1 LSSTG
6 KGRAL
11 ALGTVAV
18 ALVLTG
24 CTKAISPVG
33 PTVPP
38 PPSASPTQTGTIGSP
53 GLGDPYVP
61 LAGNGG
67 YDVASY
73 DLNLRYDPS
82 GRQLTGSATI
92 TATATSALSQF
103 DLDLRGLK
111 TSAVAVD
118 GTAATARANGDEL
131 VVTPSRTLPAG
142 KTFIT
147 TVSYSGVPQPYDE
160 PGLGPSGFLSTSD
173 GAIAVGEPEVAA
185 SWFPVNDHPRDKAT
199 YRISI
204 AAPDGLAALSNG
216 ILTSQSEAAGYTTW
230 NWVESAPMAP
240 YLATVV
246 IGHYRVHQSTHNGKP
261 VVTAVSTALPTTVD
275 DMLAR
280 TPEVVD
286 YLATKFGPYPF
297 DAMGGIAIDDQRVG
311 FALENQTRPVYAA
324 GFFRSPDDGISV
336 IAHELA
342 HQWFGD
348 SVSLHDWRD
357 IWLNEGF
364 ATYAEWLW
372 AADHNGPSPQQQFL
386 TDYANSPQIMW
397 ATPPGMPPTN
407 DLFSEHT
414 GDSVYTRG
422 AMTLQALRRS
432 VGDTAF
438 FQIVQAWAKQRA
450 GSTGTTD
457 EFIALAEQISGK
469 NLDSLFAAWLFG
481 TTRPAMPPS

>member
-6 KGRAL
+6 RARAITIGAAAAAVVL
-11 ALGTVAV
+11 A
-18 ALVLTG
+18 G
-24 CTKAISPVG
+24 CTTTPNIQPTLPPPLSAG
-33 PTVPP
+33 PTE
-38 PPSASPTQTGTIGSP
+38 SGTIGAP
-53 GLGDPYVP
+53 GLGDPYAP

-82 GRQLTGSATI
+82 TRQLTGAATI
-92 TATATSALSQF
+92 TATATSTLSQF
-103 DLDLRGLK
+103 DLDLRGLT
-111 TSAVAVD
+111 TSAVGVN
-118 GTAATARANGDEL
+118 GTAASARASGDEL
-131 VVTPSRTLPAG
+131 VITPSRTLQAG

-147 TVSYSGVPQPYDE
+147 TITYGGVPVPYNE

-173 GAIAVGEPEVAA
+173 GAVAIGEPEVAA

-199 YRISI
+199 YHISI

-216 ILTSQSEAAGYTTW
+216 ILTSQSEAAGYTQW

-246 IGHYRVHQSTHNGKP
+246 IGHYRVHQSTHDGKP
-261 VVTAVSTALPTTVD
+261 VVTAVSTALPTSVD

-297 DAMGGIAIDDQRVG
+297 DAMGGIAIDDQRIG

-324 GFFRSPDDGISV
+324 AFFTNPAEGISV
-336 IAHELA
+336 LAHELA

-364 ATYAEWLW
+364 ATYAQWLW
-372 AADHNGPSPQQQFL
+372 AADHGGPTTQQQFQ
-386 TDYANSPQIMW
+386 TDYQNSPAIMW
-397 ATPPGMPPTN
+397 ATPPGAPPTN

-422 AMTLQALRRS
+422 AMTLQALRVA

-438 FQIVQAWAKQRA
+438 FQILPAWAKQRA

-457 EFIALAEQISGK
+457 QFIALAEQISGK
-469 NLDSLFAAWLFG
+469 NLDSLFAAWLYG
-481 TTRPAMPPS
+481 TTRPQAPS